1 MPNTFSIDFINK
13 KIVYVPSKGTYTA
26 KNLYSFLQD
35 VFDEP
40 ENMKY
45 DIPIIA
51 KSKTEFA
58 LINGWK
64 IDPKSLKRLNG
75 GVITTNT

>member
-1 MPNTFSIDFINK
+1 MPKFSVDFNNK
-13 KIVYVPSKGTYTA
+13 KISFVSSSETFSA
-26 KNLYSFLQD
+26 KELYSFLQD
-35 VFDEP
+35 TFDEP

-58 LINGWK
+58 LINGWS
-64 IDPKSLKRLNG
+64 IDPESLKHLNG